1 MKNKYLI
8 VINPQTGKKGQR
20 YLQQL
25 TDTLLM
31 KKISCDIFYT
41 KADTALTE
49 KELSE
54 KLNSYSDVISIGGD
68 GTLNMLSNVLAYKN
82 IALGIIPCGTA
93 TISQDISIKRPMM
106 LFLSLQKSAL

>member
-1 MKNKYLI
+1 MENKYLI

-41 KADTALTE
+41 KAVTALTE
-49 KELSE
+49 K
-54 KLNSYSDVISIGGD
+54 
-68 GTLNMLSNVLAYKN
+68 
-82 IALGIIPCGTA
+82 
-93 TISQDISIKRPMM
+93 
-106 LFLSLQKSAL
+106 